1 MSIHP
6 ENAPQ
11 SSTLADQ
18 MAARLREAL
27 QPTELD
33 VQDESWQHE
42 GHVGANGSGH
52 GTHFRV
58 RVASPLFEGKTRVA
72 KHRIVYEALQTF
84 IDEGVHAIAI
94 ETR

>member
-6 ENAPQ
+6 ENELQ
-11 SSTLADQ
+11 SSPLADQ
-18 MAARLREAL
+18 MAARLREVL
-27 QPTELD
+27 RPTELD
-33 VQDESWQHE
+33 VLDESWQHE

-72 KHRIVYEALQTF
+72 KHRIVYEALQSF

-94 ETR
+94 EAR

>member
-6 ENAPQ
+6 ENSPP
-11 SSTLADQ
+11 SSHLADQ
-18 MAARLREAL
+18 MAARLRVAL

-33 VQDESWQHE
+33 VLDESWQHE

-72 KHRIVYEALQTF
+72 KHRIVYEALQSF

-94 ETR
+94 ETL